1 VLVLHGM
8 HARLARVACAR
19 RAGCGLCGVGAA
31 RYARQ
36 AVARQACARRLRV
49 VATQDK
55 PALSGMRF
63 VLKVAVLYIPCIF
76 WHLKAVQKDAID
88 AR

>member
-1 VLVLHGM
+1 
-8 HARLARVACAR
+8 
-19 RAGCGLCGVGAA
+19 GAA

-36 AVARQACARRLRV
+36 ARARGLRV

-76 WHLKAVQKDAID
+76 WHLKAVQKRRD
-88 AR
+88 